1 MSPVVGAETVVD
13 IWLYSGTDSSIPG
26 NDSEVVSTVEGVS
39 DRSSNTSEQLIQAV
53 KVNDCVNGVVSTEE
67 SVSGGDS
74 DISEQ
79 LVQAVKVNGCVNEV
93 FSTEENLSA
102 GNSDILEHLAQVVEA
117 NDGGNS
123 SVLPEVCDSPAKEM
137 LPGLIKPK
145 IEPVDDTECITPC
158 DDESQL
164 DASGH
169 GGCRSSDMLVSSL
182 DHDYFGVMKVDI
194 KNEGEDGYELEHSV
208 SDFSQENVAEECS
221 DLCKVKS
228 SVEVDSKVENHLL
241 DVAPAVKENNIN
253 CVLRT
258 VEVPTKPVAVNNH
271 LQQNL
276 SSTENNSKLT
286 TLVKCMDKNGH
297 VFYLTL
303 GQTYLKPQVNL
314 ASVVPTSEQSVNVI
328 NSTSLLNKQQSSHTQ
343 LHNKVLPTTAVTS
356 GLRVK
361 SPLAKPVFSNY
372 SCKEKDSVIPEGNS
386 CSLVPPHGTAGSVIT
401 NESNALDALSLE
413 TNPSSLLT
421 SQQTPKLIPSQ
432 GTNVKPGVKVTSPVV
447 STNNSS
453 KSLKQLQNSS
463 GQLLSFL
470 KMNATMPTANKLEGR
485 KKAGDSK
492 ASVQNASTPVQDQPF
507 LVVKNGQLYLLR
519 HAQNSATLSAL
530 AGKSSGKKCESIP
543 KQQSVLLTESKS
555 LLSGPVWSVKG
566 GVSLLKKQA
575 NAQVLENMLSPTTVK
590 LQDVDKS
597 ENARLLISGRS
608 LVLNK
613 ANSRHITQSNKIRYG
628 EALR

>member
-26 NDSEVVSTVEGVS
+26 NDSEVVSTEEGVS
-39 DRSSNTSEQLIQAV
+39 GRSSNTAEQLIQAV
-53 KVNDCVNGVVSTEE
+53 KVNDCVNGVVRTEE

-145 IEPVDDTECITPC
+145 IEPVDDTECIAPC

-169 GGCRSSDMLVSSL
+169 GRCRSSDMLVSSL

-194 KNEGEDGYELEHSV
+194 KNESVDEYELEHSV
-208 SDFSQENVAEECS
+208 PDFSQENVAEECS

-228 SVEVDSKVENHLL
+228 SVEVDSKVENHLIE
-241 DVAPAVKENNIN
+241 VAPVVKENNIN

-258 VEVPTKPVAVNNH
+258 VEVPTKPVTVNNH
-271 LQQNL
+271 LEQNL

-303 GQTYLKPQVNL
+303 GQTHLKPQVNL
-314 ASVVPTSEQSVNVI
+314 ASVVPTSEQSVSVI
-328 NSTSLLNKQQSSHTQ
+328 NSTSLLNKQTSSHTQ

-372 SCKEKDSVIPEGNS
+372 SCKEKDGVIPEGNL
-386 CSLVPPHGTAGSVIT
+386 CSLVPPHGTAGSAIT
-401 NESNALDALSLE
+401 TESNALDTLSLE

-470 KMNATMPTANKLEGR
+470 KMNATMPTTKKLEGGN
-485 KKAGDSK
+485 KAGDSK
-492 ASVQNASTPVQDQPF
+492 ASVQNASTPIQDQPF

-530 AGKSSGKKCESIP
+530 AGKSSGKSIP
-543 KQQSVLLTESKS
+543 KQQSILLTESKS

-575 NAQVLENMLSPTTVK
+575 NAQVLENMLSTPTVK

>member
-26 NDSEVVSTVEGVS
+26 NDSEVVSTEEGVS
-39 DRSSNTSEQLIQAV
+39 GRSSNTSEQLIQAV

-67 SVSGGDS
+67 
-74 DISEQ
+74 
-79 LVQAVKVNGCVNEV
+79 
-93 FSTEENLSA
+93 NLSG
-102 GNSDILEHLAQVVEA
+102 GNSDILEHLARVVEA
-117 NDGGNS
+117 NVGGNS
-123 SVLPEVCDSPAKEM
+123 SVLPEVCDLPAKEM

-145 IEPVDDTECITPC
+145 IERVDDTECIAPC

-169 GGCRSSDMLVSSL
+169 EGCRSSDMLVSSL
-182 DHDYFGVMKVDI
+182 DHDYFGVMKVEI
-194 KNEGEDGYELEHSV
+194 KNECELEQSV
-208 SDFSQENVAEECS
+208 PDFLQENVVEDCS

-228 SVEVDSKVENHLL
+228 SVEVDSKVENHLME
-241 DVAPAVKENNIN
+241 VAPVVKENNIN

-258 VEVPTKPVAVNNH
+258 VEVPTESVTVNNH
-271 LQQNL
+271 LEQNL

-303 GQTYLKPQVNL
+303 GQTHLKPQVNL
-314 ASVVPTSEQSVNVI
+314 ASVVSTSEQSVNVI

-343 LHNKVLPTTAVTS
+343 LCNKVLPTTAVTS

-361 SPLAKPVFSNY
+361 SPVAKPVFSNY

-386 CSLVPPHGTAGSVIT
+386 CSLVHPHGTAGSAIT
-401 NESNALDALSLE
+401 KSNALDALSLE

-421 SQQTPKLIPSQ
+421 SQQTSKLICSP
-432 GTNVKPGVKVTSPVV
+432 GTNVKPGVKVTSPVL

-453 KSLKQLQNSS
+453 KLLKQLQNSS

-470 KMNATMPTANKLEGR
+470 KVNATMPTANRLEGGN
-485 KKAGDSK
+485 KDGDSK
-492 ASVQNASTPVQDQPF
+492 AYVQNASTPVQDQPF
-507 LVVKNGQLYLLR
+507 FVVKNEQLYLLK
-519 HAQNSATLSAL
+519 HAQNSATLSPL

-543 KQQSVLLTESKS
+543 KQRSILLMESKS
-555 LLSGPVWSVKG
+555 LLSGPLWSVKG

-575 NAQVLENMLSPTTVK
+575 NAQVLENLLTPTTVK

-597 ENARLLISGRS
+597 ENARLLMSGRC

-628 EALR
+628 VALR